1 MNLGETVHLT
11 KLKGEYRSRIYNK
24 KKLVI
29 YFFAIFIIFIL
40 LGIRIGY
47 VMIFR
52 SRHYAGLAQEL
63 HERERQIKA
72 ARGKLVDRN
81 GVVIA
86 SNETVC
92 TVSVIYNQIKE
103 PEKVIQVLSDTLGM
117 SQDDIRKKV
126 EKISVREKIK
136 SNISKETGDLI
147 RSYDLDGVKVDE
159 DYKRYYPYG
168 TLASKVLGFTGSDN
182 QGIIGLEVEY
192 EDYLKGTDGEIL
204 TQTDARGIELD
215 QVVEGRKEAIAGQN
229 LLLSLDVNIQ
239 QYAQQAAE
247 KVMEEKSAGYVSIIV
262 MNPQNGEIYAMVNNP
277 EFDLNHPYELNSE
290 TDAARGT
297 EEYQNLLNKMWR
309 NQCINDT
316 YEPGSTFKIVT
327 ATAGL
332 EEGVVSLDSTFSCP
346 GYRMVEDRRIKC
358 HKTTGH
364 GSETF
369 VQATMNSCNPV
380 FIDVGL
386 RIGPERFYYYLQK
399 LGLMEKTGVDLP
411 GEAGTIIHKLEN
423 VGQVEMATMSF
434 GQSFQITPLQLLRAV
449 SAVINGGMLIT
460 PHFAVGTCDD
470 EGNLLEAF
478 EYPTVEQTVSSQTSE
493 NMKYILTQVV
503 SEGGGKNG
511 QVEGYNVGGKT
522 ATSEKLPRGNGK
534 YISSYI
540 GFAPADDPQVIA
552 ICQINEPVGI
562 YYGGT
567 IAAPVISSL
576 YEDVLPYLEIKK
588 AQ

>member
-63 HERERQIKA
+63 HERERQIKV

-204 TQTDARGIELD
+204 TQTDARGID

-229 LLLSLDVNIQ
+229 LLLALDVNIQ

-552 ICQINEPVGI
+552 ICLINEPVGI

-588 AQ
+588 AQY

>member
-11 KLKGEYRSRIYNK
+11 KLKGEYRSRTYNK

-229 LLLSLDVNIQ
+229 LLLALDVNIQ

-478 EYPTVEQTVSSQTSE
+478 EYPTVEQTISSQTSE

-552 ICQINEPVGI
+552 ICLINEPVGI